1 MIMHIRFKRALK
13 SEKRGVTPRRLA
25 AAKRTLK
32 RQAEALPLFSE
43 QIRAE
48 QPTPKERIRTF
59 DNNHAEWAQGM
70 RDHDAEKWRKARAQ
84 LRSLPKEEQEV
95 VLTFWNKSSMPANAV
110 YFATVMHNYI
120 EQDGSLIHGR

>member
-1 MIMHIRFKRALK
+1 MHIRFKRALK

-32 RQAEALPLFSE
+32 RQADALPLFSE

-48 QPTPKERIRTF
+48 QPTPEERIRNF
-59 DNNHAEWAQGM
+59 DDDHAEWAQGM
-70 RDHDAEKWRKARAQ
+70 RDHDAISWRKSRAQ
-84 LRSLPKEEQEV
+84 LRALPREKQKV
-95 VLTFWNKSSMPANAV
+95 ILAFWNKSSMPADAC

-120 EQDGSLIHGR
+120 EQGGSLIHG